1 MSDVRSA
8 DAVASRLAAIARHRG
23 AVQAALD
30 AAAEELQ
37 LLVTACLAFEIVAEE
52 IARGDGV
59 QPTEDA
65 ARDALIIRGDL
76 DITTVVMA
84 LDLMSRAGRDND
96 ERKAASAVRAR
107 IGAVSGSD
115 GIYRMRPEEQPDE

>member
-8 DAVASRLAAIARHRG
+8 DAIAARLAAIARHRS

-59 QPTEDA
+59 QPTEEQRAVAEDQK
-65 ARDALIIRGDL
+65 RD
-76 DITTVVMA
+76 
-84 LDLMSRAGRDND
+84 
-96 ERKAASAVRAR
+96 
-107 IGAVSGSD
+107 
-115 GIYRMRPEEQPDE
+115 EE